1 MSPLFGWRKRG
12 SHKEP
17 ERKWVVVYFAQN
29 LPDGELQ
36 AARLKDADIPV
47 FVRRTA
53 NMDVPDMLAGGRRE
67 LLVPEHY
74 ELEARAILDPYDP
87 LGEGDE
93 EASVR

>member
-1 MSPLFGWRKRG
+1 MSPLFGWGKRD
-12 SHKEP
+12 SEKTP
-17 ERKWVVVYFAQN
+17 EVRWVVVYFAQN

-53 NMDVPDMLAGGRRE
+53 NMDVPDMLAGGSRE
-67 LLVPEHY
+67 LLVPEAF
-74 ELEARAILDPYDP
+74 ELDARAILDPYDP

-93 EASVR
+93 EVGAR

>member
-1 MSPLFGWRKRG
+1 MSPLFGRGKRAAG
-12 SHKEP
+12 SEP
-17 ERKWVVVYFAQN
+17 EVRWVVVYFAQN

-53 NMDVPDMLAGGRRE
+53 NMDVPDMLAGGTRE
-67 LLVPEHY
+67 LLVPEHH

-87 LGEGDE
+87 LGDGDE
-93 EASVR
+93 EAPVA